1 MNNNTDRIIKKTR
14 NQSRVFLIKLYVPG
28 AIRTPDRRL
37 RRALLYPAE
46 LLGHHMSNTL
56 ERVKGIGP
64 SPQAWEAG
72 VLPLNYTRTIPL
84 TARNI
89 ISHELMKIKQFL
101 IVFLKNVIFVVQV
114 SRAILLK

>member
-1 MNNNTDRIIKKTR
+1 VNNFDPNGHQKNKKTR
-14 NQSRVFLIKLYVPG
+14 NESRVFMSELYVPG

-46 LLGHHMSNTL
+46 LLGHHISVTM

-72 VLPLNYTRTIPL
+72 VLPLNYTRTIPF
-84 TARNI
+84 TASNI
-89 ISHELMKIKQFL
+89 ISYE
-101 IVFLKNVIFVVQV
+101 
-114 SRAILLK
+114 